1 MDPDNLQNPTD
12 GSPNQEQEARKLRW
26 RMVLGESAGACMGGL
41 NDETW
46 QKRERTIRYLY
57 DRDNADK
64 RGKNIRQSTTGGLE
78 DSQLTVQ
85 DWINDV
91 HELFPEKVVEQIEK
105 DALEKYQL
113 SEMVTNPEALSRAK
127 PSEDLL
133 RAVLRTK
140 HLMNQ
145 EVLEI
150 ARVLV
155 RKVVQEIMEK
165 LLHEIR
171 APFIGAKDRRRRS
184 NIRIAKNFDTR
195 ATILKNL
202 KHYDPEKKRLFIETP
217 IFISRVRKHNEK
229 WQLIILLDESG
240 SMLDN
245 IIHASIMA
253 SVFWGIKSIRTHL
266 IIFDTNVVDLTNECN
281 DPVETLMKVQL
292 GGGTDI
298 GKAVHY
304 GAGLVENPKNTIVIL
319 ISDFFEGG
327 SQNFL
332 LSQIKGLIESGV
344 TMLGLAALDRRG
356 QPVFDH
362 DLAKKMANLGMHVA
376 AMTPGELAAW
386 LAARIK

>member
-1 MDPDNLQNPTD
+1 MDPN
-12 GSPNQEQEARKLRW
+12 SPEQEDLFGSDEAARKLRW
-26 RMVLGESAGACMGGL
+26 RMVLGESSASCMGELG
-41 NDETW
+41 DEKW
-46 QKRERTIRYLY
+46 IKRERTIRYLY
-57 DRDNADK
+57 DRDHVEK
-64 RGKNIRQSTTGGLE
+64 RGKNVRKSTSGGLE

-85 DWINDV
+85 EWINNV
-91 HELFPEKVVEQIEK
+91 HELFPDKVIEQIEK
-105 DALEKYQL
+105 DALETYQL
-113 SEMVTNPEALSRAK
+113 SEMVTNPEALARAK

-150 ARVLV
+150 ARGLV
-155 RKVVQEIMEK
+155 RKIVSELMEK

-184 NIRIAKNFDTR
+184 SVKIAKNFDTR

-202 KHYDPEKKRLFIETP
+202 KHYDPAKKRIFIETP

-245 IIHASIMA
+245 IIHAAIMA

-266 IIFDTNVVDLTNECN
+266 VIFDTNVVDLTSECN

-327 SQNFL
+327 DPYFL
-332 LSQIKGLIESGV
+332 LSQIKGLVESGV
-344 TMLGLAALDRRG
+344 TVLGLAALDRRG
-356 QPVFDH
+356 QPFFDR
-362 DLAKKMANLGMHVA
+362 DLAKKMASLGAHIA
-376 AMTPGELAAW
+376 AMTPGELASW

>member
-1 MDPDNLQNPTD
+1 MQSDSPENKEQMSTD
-12 GSPNQEQEARKLRW
+12 QEARKLRW
-26 RMVLGESAGACMGGL
+26 RMVLGEASGSCMGGL
-41 NDETW
+41 SDQTW
-46 QKRERTIRYLY
+46 IRRERTIRYLY
-57 DRDNADK
+57 DRDHSDK
-64 RGKNIRQSTTGGLE
+64 RGKNVRQSATGGLE

-85 DWINDV
+85 EWINDV
-91 HELFPEKVVEQIEK
+91 HELFPQKVIELIEK

-113 SEMVTNPEALSRAK
+113 NDLVTNPEALSRAK

-133 RAVLRTK
+133 KAVLRTK

-150 ARVLV
+150 ARGIV
-155 RKVVQEIMEK
+155 RKIVQELMEK
-165 LLHEIR
+165 LMHDIR
-171 APFIGAKDRRRRS
+171 SPFLGAKDRRRRS
-184 NIRIAKNFDTR
+184 SIKIAKNFDTR

-202 KHYDPEKKRLFIETP
+202 KHYNPEKKQIFIETP
-217 IFISRVRKHNEK
+217 IFISRVKKHNEK

-266 IIFDTNVVDLTNECN
+266 IIFDTNVVDLTNDCN

-304 GAGLVENPKNTIVIL
+304 AASLVENPKNTIVIL

-327 SQNFL
+327 SPHFML
-332 LSQIKGLIESGV
+332 AQIKALVESGV
-344 TMLGLAALDRRG
+344 TVLGLAALDRRG
-356 QPVFDH
+356 QAVFDR
-362 DLAKKMANLGMHVA
+362 DIAKKMVNLGMHVA

>member
-1 MDPDNLQNPTD
+1 MQSDSPQNKEPMSTD
-12 GSPNQEQEARKLRW
+12 QEARKLRW
-26 RMVLGESAGACMGGL
+26 RMVLGEASGSCMGGL
-41 NDETW
+41 SDQTW
-46 QKRERTIRYLY
+46 IRRERTIRYLY
-57 DRDNADK
+57 DRDHSDK
-64 RGKNIRQSTTGGLE
+64 RGKNVRQSATGGLE

-85 DWINDV
+85 EWINDV
-91 HELFPEKVVEQIEK
+91 HELFPQKVIEQIEK

-113 SEMVTNPEALSRAK
+113 NDLVTNPEALSRAK

-133 RAVLRTK
+133 KAVLRTK

-150 ARVLV
+150 ARGIV
-155 RKVVQEIMEK
+155 RKIVQELMEK
-165 LLHEIR
+165 LMHEIR
-171 APFIGAKDRRRRS
+171 SPFLGAKDRRRRS
-184 NIRIAKNFDTR
+184 SIKIAKNFDTR

-202 KHYDPEKKRLFIETP
+202 KHYNPEKKQIFIETP
-217 IFISRVRKHNEK
+217 IFISRVKKHNEK

-266 IIFDTNVVDLTNECN
+266 IIFDTNVVDLTNDCN

-304 GAGLVENPKNTIVIL
+304 GASLVENPKNTIVIL

-327 SQNFL
+327 SPHFML
-332 LSQIKGLIESGV
+332 AQIKALVESGV
-344 TMLGLAALDRRG
+344 TVLGLAALDRRG
-356 QPVFDH
+356 QAVFDR
-362 DLAKKMANLGMHVA
+362 DIAKKMVNLGMHVA